1 MSNPNLKLPR
11 GERGKLRAL
20 TIVEQ
25 TESLPDGSPDDS
37 FITDHVTRKLRQQ
50 MREGIGTA
58 EGQMPAAFATHLFD
72 RAYGKES
79 EKLSVKNPTRPY
91 EDMSA
96 EDLAK
101 RLEQAAARVRK
112 ANPAEEKQ

>member
-1 MSNPNLKLPR
+1 MSNPNPKLPR

-20 TIVEQ
+20 SIVEQ
-25 TESLPDGSPDDS
+25 TETLPDGSPDDS

-50 MREGIGTA
+50 LRAGVGTA
-58 EGQMPAAFATHLFD
+58 EGQMPAAFLTHLFD

-79 EKLSVKNPTRPY
+79 EKLSVKSPTRPY

-101 RLEQAAARVRK
+101 RLEQAASRVRGSASKEK
-112 ANPAEEKQ
+112 A